1 MKATERE
8 NEKVSTEEDGWGVSS
23 APRSTSIQLSS
34 MPIPVGFPGLA
45 HPTSLSRAE
54 GRQAG
59 DQDARVPSR
68 SCCQC
73 QRDYVSYQ
81 SPDPRR

>member
-8 NEKVSTEEDGWGVSS
+8 NEKVPTEEDGWGVSS

-59 DQDARVPSR
+59 DQDARVPSQ